1 MVLLLLKLNT
11 YITFNKI
18 RPVRTIKPI
27 KKLNHYYEQISP
39 KSQTKESRTKVL
51 TPKKCFQVYQ

>member
-18 RPVRTIKPI
+18 RPVRTIKLV
-27 KKLNHYYEQISP
+27 KTLSHYYEHISP
-39 KSQTKESRTKVL
+39 KPQTKGSITQVL